1 MKSYVFA
8 VKVEPDAD
16 AWRAYVPALEAK
28 GAATWGQT
36 RQEAIQNMH
45 EVLEMVLEDL
55 LEAGEAL
62 PVGVTVTDEPVV
74 AVTL

>member
-1 MKSYVFA
+1 MKSYVFT
-8 VKVEPDAD
+8 VKIEPDAD
-16 AWRAYVPALEAK
+16 AWRAYVPELEAR

-36 RQEAIQNMH
+36 RQEALQHMH

-62 PVGVTVTDEPVV
+62 PVGVTVVDEPVV